1 MIVVS
6 DTSPVRGLIAIG
18 KPVLLQQ
25 LFSEIFIPPAVEAEL
40 LRIQFLKNEI
50 PAFLELPWVHVK
62 SIQHNKAYDSIRE
75 SLDEGESEA
84 IVLAHELGAHLL
96 LMDENKGREIAKQQ
110 GLKALGLVGVLLKAK
125 KANYIVAVKPDL
137 DALINTHGFWIGEG
151 LYKNVLA
158 AAGE

>member
-1 MIVVS
+1 M
-6 DTSPVRGLIAIG
+6 
-18 KPVLLQQ
+18 
-25 LFSEIFIPPAVEAEL
+25 

-151 LYKNVLA
+151 LYKNA
-158 AAGE
+158 AKNL